1 MIESGGWKLS
11 EMESEPAKR
20 VRVRRSREEIA
31 ELIASYRQSGQR
43 QREFCQQRGIG
54 LSTLQN
60 YLRRERTKGQQ
71 KQRRLLEVEVVAK
84 RSRVAET
91 PQLELIALVGRL
103 WATDQGRV
111 RMSSEEPRKK
121 AKKKLVT
128 NTGSLLVMACV

>member
-11 EMESEPAKR
+11 DMESEPAKR

-71 KQRRLLEVEVVAK
+71 KHRRLLEVEVVAK
-84 RSRVAET
+84 RSTAARET
-91 PQLELIALVGRL
+91 PELELIAPNGYRIAVGAEFKAEALLRL
-103 WATDQGRV
+103 LEVVERIKVAGF
-111 RMSSEEPRKK
+111 
-121 AKKKLVT
+121 
-128 NTGSLLVMACV
+128 

>member
-1 MIESGGWKLS
+1 
-11 EMESEPAKR
+11 MESEPAKR

-71 KQRRLLEVEVVAK
+71 KHRRLLEVEVVAK
-84 RSRVAET
+84 RSTAARET
-91 PQLELIALVGRL
+91 QALELIVPNGYRIAVGSEFRTEALLRL
-103 WATDQGRV
+103 LEVVERIKVAGF
-111 RMSSEEPRKK
+111 
-121 AKKKLVT
+121 
-128 NTGSLLVMACV
+128 